1 MFQPQNQNRSL
12 HTRSNKRTGNH
23 ERAHKKSWGKAAI
36 SPAPRRIQSG
46 EMSDLRKEVCDEEKV
61 AVEKE
66 VKPEHGEPSISE
78 VKGCGD
84 AFTNQREEKREKQIE
99 FICALDTN
107 GRAA

>member
-1 MFQPQNQNRSL
+1 M
-12 HTRSNKRTGNH
+12 
-23 ERAHKKSWGKAAI
+23 KK
-36 SPAPRRIQSG
+36 
-46 EMSDLRKEVCDEEKV
+46 KV

-66 VKPEHGEPSISE
+66 VKPEHGERSISE

-107 GRAA
+107 GRTA